1 MDMAAVVVRIG
12 MRGHAEDLL
21 QSAQVAPI
29 KGERT

>member
-1 MDMAAVVVRIG
+1 VVVRIG

-29 KGERT
+29 KAERT